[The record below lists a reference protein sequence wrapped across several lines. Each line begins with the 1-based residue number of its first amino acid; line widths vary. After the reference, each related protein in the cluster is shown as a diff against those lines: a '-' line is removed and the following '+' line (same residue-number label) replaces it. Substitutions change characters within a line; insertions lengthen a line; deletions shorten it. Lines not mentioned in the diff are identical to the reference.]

1 MKWLFQTC
9 IPHFEY
15 RMHFAKTIWPA
26 GTDGRTPITLSF
38 MFSFGFP
45 VSIKDRETKAK
56 GEMRKSVCAAS

>member
-1 MKWLFQTC
+1 
-9 IPHFEY
+9 
-15 RMHFAKTIWPA
+15 MHFAKTIWPA